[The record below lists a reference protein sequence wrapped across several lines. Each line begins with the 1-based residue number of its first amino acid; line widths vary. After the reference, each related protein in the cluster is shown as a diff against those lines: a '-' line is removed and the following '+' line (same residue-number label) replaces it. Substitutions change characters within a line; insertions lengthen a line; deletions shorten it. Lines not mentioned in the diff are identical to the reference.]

1 MSHIYSDRTE
11 APSKKNQSAMQST
24 RNVASNFTTGDLL
37 ATQPMNT
44 RLTQSEH
51 IELDRLATIAN
62 TLPPHPFESRI
73 VQSSASMPSEGVDE
87 PFTNIASGLGSGAS
101 QHTFISNEDGD
112 PNDAHGTLLL
122 SREGRS
128 KYLGP
133 TAGSEWLKDVQ

>member
-1 MSHIYSDRTE
+1 
-11 APSKKNQSAMQST
+11 MQST
-24 RNVASNFTTGDLL
+24 RNVASNFITSDLL

-44 RLTQSEH
+44 RLTQSDQVD
-51 IELDRLATIAN
+51 LDRLATIAN
-62 TLPPHPFESRI
+62 TLPPL
-73 VQSSASMPSEGVDE
+73 AS
-87 PFTNIASGLGSGAS
+87 IASGLGSGAS
-101 QHTFISNEDGD
+101 HHTVVTNEDGD